1 MQNLSVLL
9 LAGWAL
15 LTAEVEGAITEVLVR
30 EGQRVTAGQVLG
42 RIDPERYAFEL
53 EKARARMEQAQAVF
67 AELTLFDDEIEDEE
81 VRAERRRLARAK
93 SGLGEAEVAV
103 REARLNVRRATFRAP
118 FAGHVA
124 NLAVVPGERVQARD
138 SIVEVVDIS
147 TIRIEVQALET
158 EVPYLQE
165 GREAVVTLSAFP
177 EAPLAGRVASI
188 NPVIDPRS
196 RTARVTVV
204 VPNPDGAIKPG
215 MYARV

>member
-1 MQNLSVLL
+1 MGKDSATGQAAAKSR
-9 LAGWAL
+9 AL

-53 EKARARMEQAQAVF
+53 EKARARMEQAQAAF

-81 VRAERRRLARAK
+81 VRAERSRLARAK

-158 EVPYLQE
+158 
-165 GREAVVTLSAFP
+165 
-177 EAPLAGRVASI
+177 
-188 NPVIDPRS
+188 
-196 RTARVTVV
+196 
-204 VPNPDGAIKPG
+204 
-215 MYARV
+215 